1 MALSSFCSTG
11 VHAIP
16 DDGDDVDDGHDVD
29 DDDDDDDDDDVSGT
43 EAIFMAR
50 TC

>member
-16 DDGDDVDDGHDVD
+16 DDGHDVD
-29 DDDDDDDDDDVSGT
+29 DDDDDVLGT
-43 EAIFMAR
+43 EVIFMAR